1 MSRRAADQA
10 ITDGRVQ
17 VNGQPVTAGQQIT
30 DADVVTLD
38 GTKLAAAA
46 ELQTIMLNKPAGYV
60 VSREGQGSDTI
71 YDLLPPALHHL
82 KPVGRLDKYS
92 SGLLLLTNDGA
103 LAEKLAHPR
112 YQKIKVYEVEL
123 AAALT
128 PEDRQK
134 IEKTGV
140 MLEDGLSTFQ
150 LEPLGQ
156 DHANRKWKITMHEGR
171 NRQIRR
177 TFTAI
182 GNHVAKL
189 HRTQF
194 GDYSLPSH
202 LQPRAFEVLR

>member
-10 ITDGRVQ
+10 IADGRVQ
-17 VNGQPVTAGQQIT
+17 VNGQQVTAGQQIT
-30 DADVVTLD
+30 DSDVVTLD

-46 ELQTIMLNKPAGYV
+46 DLQTIMLNKPAGYV
-60 VSREGQGSDTI
+60 VSRDGQGSDTM
-71 YDLLPPALHHL
+71 YDLLPPELHHL
-82 KPVGRLDKYS
+82 KPIGRLDKYS

-112 YQKIKVYEVEL
+112 YQKTKVYEVEL
-123 AAALT
+123 ATPLA
-128 PEDRQK
+128 PEDRLK

-140 MLEDGLSTFQ
+140 MLEDGPSTFR

-156 DHANRKWKITMHEGR
+156 DSSNRKWKVTMHEGR

-182 GNHVAKL
+182 GNHVSKL

-194 GDYSLPSH
+194 GDYTLSDIRPGGW
-202 LQPRAFEVLR
+202 RKI